1 MAAKKNKKVDNLIKA
16 FAAELKKE
24 IPIDKIFLFGSCAK
38 GNPAPD
44 SDIDVVVVSPFFSR
58 GRYITHMQYLFRK
71 ASRIDSRLEPIPAG
85 PADIANPDKR
95 LFLGQIIASAKVY
108 NFM

>member
-1 MAAKKNKKVDNLIKA
+1 MAAKENKVDSLIKA

-24 IPIDKIFLFGSCAK
+24 IPIDKIFLFGSYAK
-38 GNPAPD
+38 GSAAPD
-44 SDIDVVVVSPFFSR
+44 SDIDIIVVSPFFSR

-71 ASRIDSRLEPIPAG
+71 ASHIDSRLEPIPAS
-85 PADIANPDKR
+85 PADIVNPDKR
-95 LFLGQIIASAKVY
+95 LFLGQVIPSAKVY

>member
-1 MAAKKNKKVDNLIKA
+1 MAAKKNKVDNLIKT

-24 IPIDKIFLFGSCAK
+24 IPINKIFLFGSYAK

-44 SDIDVVVVSPFFSR
+44 SDIDIIVVSPFFSK
-58 GRYITHMQYLFRK
+58 GRYITHIQYLFRK

-85 PADIANPDKR
+85 PADIVKPDKR
-95 LFLGQIIASAKVY
+95 LFLGQVIASAKVY